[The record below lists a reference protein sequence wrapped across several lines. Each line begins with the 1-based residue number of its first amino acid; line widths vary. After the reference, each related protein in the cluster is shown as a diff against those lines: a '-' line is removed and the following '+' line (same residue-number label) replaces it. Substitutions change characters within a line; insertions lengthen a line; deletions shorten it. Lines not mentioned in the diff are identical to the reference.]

1 MPSTRACAVLG
12 AIAAAIPMPD
22 SLQTRHFAPS
32 QPPACAASASQHGE
46 EDRLVAHFEGW
57 ARSPGTYVEIGALD
71 GAQFSNTLRLATC
84 AGWSGVLVEGA
95 WDNYE
100 RLERNVLAQRRPN
113 VTAHFGAVCAPPQR
127 SVRFAQ
133 GQKLR
138 TIGGD
143 VDAMAEGYREKW
155 GRHQRAPVDV
165 ACAPMSHYLR
175 GVPHV
180 HFFSLDVE
188 GAELVVLE
196 TIDFTATTV
205 DVFLI
210 EMDEHDPAKNW
221 KIRTLMRNLG
231 YTACARLHVDRSV
244 IFRHAR
250 TAPC

>member
-1 MPSTRACAVLG
+1 MPSARGAVFG

-22 SLQTRHFAPS
+22 SLQTRHFALS

-100 RLERNVLAQRRPN
+100 RLERNMPAQRRPRD
-113 VTAHFGAVCAPPQR
+113 GA
-127 SVRFAQ
+127 
-133 GQKLR
+133 LR
-138 TIGGD
+138 RGLR
-143 VDAMAEGYREKW
+143 AAAA
-155 GRHQRAPVDV
+155 QRALRAGPEAAHDRRRRRRDGRGLPREVGPPPARAGRSS

-205 DVFLI
+205 AALPHRDGR
-210 EMDEHDPAKNW
+210 DDPAKNW
-221 KIRTLMRNLG
+221 KIRTLMRN
-231 YTACARLHVDRSV
+231 
-244 IFRHAR
+244 AR
-250 TAPC
+250 TRARGCTSTAA